1 MKNKKKLISII
12 VIVLIVSVFCLFGV
26 LFTVKS
32 KMNAKESV
40 SDYIIEETTENAITD
55 ENEQLE
61 NTLNMEVAEAVTEEI
76 TEQPKV
82 NDTQPVETSQ
92 ASASKSN
99 SNDTKNK
106 TATVTRKANTNKYT
120 SNKSRSTISSTKSSK
135 YTTKT
140 NYINTNTNSK
150 YKS

>member
-40 SDYIIEETTENAITD
+40 ANSIIEETTENAITD
-55 ENEQLE
+55 KNEQLE

-76 TEQPKV
+76 TKQPEV
-82 NDTQPVETSQ
+82 NDTQPAETSQ

-106 TATVTRKANTNKYT
+106 TATVTRKAITSKYT
-120 SNKSRSTISSTKSSK
+120 STNSTTSNTNFNK